1 MMSDASEE
9 PRARARSRWVDLLV
23 VLAVLGLLFVLLLPA
38 INAGREAGRRAKC
51 LGRGMVIGLSL
62 QNYASNNAN
71 ALPPSAEVSTNASGQ
86 KVVGGYSFLV
96 KLLPF
101 NEYGS
106 LYKSLPATI
115 PNGDL
120 DAAMAGSP
128 ALTTAMNT
136 QLPET
141 VCPSNMN
148 WTFQKPLATPPQFA
162 LTNYKAVGAS
172 TRKSLLTAVDPTATP
187 PYGTAKMHPDGVLYP
202 SDKNLMMSNLKD
214 GTSHTILIMET
225 IDDTNS
231 RWMVGAECTLVGLP
245 QASSPTG
252 DQPAPPNEFF
262 APPGFD
268 GSFGDDSAVARAG
281 LRTFLNYDFSPCGLD
296 AHKYEDPGWAKAP
309 PAYGPSSAH
318 PEIVVVAM
326 GDGSVMT
333 LNKQV
338 DAANLFFLITKD
350 NHDPFNLP

>member
-252 DQPAPPNEFF
+252 DQPAAAERVFC
-262 APPGFD
+262 
-268 GSFGDDSAVARAG
+268 SAR
-281 LRTFLNYDFSPCGLD
+281 L
-296 AHKYEDPGWAKAP
+296 
-309 PAYGPSSAH
+309 
-318 PEIVVVAM
+318 
-326 GDGSVMT
+326 
-333 LNKQV
+333 
-338 DAANLFFLITKD
+338 
-350 NHDPFNLP
+350 